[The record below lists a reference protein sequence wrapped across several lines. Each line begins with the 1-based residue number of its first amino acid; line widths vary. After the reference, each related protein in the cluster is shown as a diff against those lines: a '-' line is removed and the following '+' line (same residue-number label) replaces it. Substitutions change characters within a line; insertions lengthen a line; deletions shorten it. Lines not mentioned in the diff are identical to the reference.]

1 MNTFFFCILEKFSYK
16 INLKERFTAAYCN
29 TAVWLSVF
37 SPIILIFICLVE
49 CILCR
54 NGKLRIIKAP
64 GFRVVAIFATHI
76 TALQK
81 KYISDTRSVNK
92 TKSFNAVNFTV
103 QFQQILYKLIITFC
117 RGRFLR

>member
-1 MNTFFFCILEKFSYK
+1 MYSFFFCKLEKFSYK

-37 SPIILIFICLVE
+37 SPIILIHICLVE

-54 NGKLRIIKAP
+54 NGKFRIIKAP
-64 GFRVVAIFATHI
+64 SFGIMAIFATHI
-76 TALQK
+76 ATLQK
-81 KYISDTRSVNK
+81 EYVSYARSVNK

-117 RGRFLR
+117 RGRFLK